1 MFTGIVEE
9 IGSVRK
15 IVHGSLSVK
24 LSINCSKILEDV
36 KIGDSIAVNGICLTV
51 VDLST
56 SWFTVDVMPETMR
69 MTSLSRLKVY
79 DKVNLERALKL
90 SDRLGGHIVS
100 GHIDGTGIIKKMVK
114 EDNAIWLTVEA
125 SVSLMKYIIYKGSV
139 SLDGTSLTVAEIGD
153 NFFKVSLIPHTAS
166 NTILGLINVGEQINI
181 ECDIIGKYVEKLLTG
196 NIQDNNSKVTK
207 STSKDISIDFLR
219 NNGFA

>member
-9 IGSVRK
+9 IGNVRK
-15 IVHGSLSVK
+15 IVHGSLSIK

-51 VDLST
+51 VEMSS

-69 MTSLSRLKVY
+69 MTSLGRLNVS

-100 GHIDGTGIIKKMVK
+100 GHIDGTGIIKNIVE
-114 EDNAIWLTVEA
+114 EDNAIWITVEA
-125 SVSLMKYIIYKGSV
+125 SESILKYIIYKGSV
-139 SLDGTSLTVAEIGD
+139 SLDGTSLTVAHIDECC
-153 NFFKVSLIPHTAS
+153 FKVSLIPHTAG
-166 NTILGLINVGEQINI
+166 NTILGYLKAGDQINI
-181 ECDIIGKYVEKLLTG
+181 ECDIIGKYVERLLNG
-196 NIQDNNSKVTK
+196 NVQDCNSQASK
-207 STSKDISIDFLR
+207 SKKDISIDFLR
-219 NNGFA
+219 SNGFA

>member
-9 IGSVRK
+9 IGNVKK
-15 IVHGSLSVK
+15 IVHGSLSIK

-51 VDLST
+51 VELAS

-69 MTSLSRLKVY
+69 MTSLNRLNLS

-100 GHIDGTGIIKKMVK
+100 GHIDGAGIIKSLVR
-114 EDNAIWLTVEA
+114 EDNAIWISVEA
-125 SVSLMKYIIYKGSV
+125 AESVMKYIIYKGSV
-139 SLDGTSLTVAEIGD
+139 ALDGTSLTIACADESS
-153 NFFKVSLIPHTAS
+153 FKVSLIPHTAG
-166 NTILGLINVGEQINI
+166 NTVLGLLKAGDKVNV
-181 ECDIIGKYVEKLLTG
+181 ECDVIGKYVERLLKG
-196 NIQDNNSKVTK
+196 NIQDPALQKPN
-207 STSKDISIDFLR
+207 KDISIDFLR
-219 NNGFA
+219 SNGFI